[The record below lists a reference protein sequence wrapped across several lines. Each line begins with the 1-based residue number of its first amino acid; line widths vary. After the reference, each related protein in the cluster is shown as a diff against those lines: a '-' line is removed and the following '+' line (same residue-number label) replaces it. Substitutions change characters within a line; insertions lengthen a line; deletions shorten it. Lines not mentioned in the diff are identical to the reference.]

1 MLLRHCAA
9 WPWSLRMPD
18 MTVMQSDS
26 ALPPDVA
33 GTVVTVGTFDGVH
46 RGHLDVLARLVAR
59 SKATGM
65 PSVLVSFDPHPLEIV
80 NPNAAPPLL
89 TSLEEKL
96 EVIAETGIHYFAV
109 VPFTHTLAAYSAED
123 FVELVLRRR
132 FRMRE
137 LLIGHD
143 HGFGHHR
150 AGNVSV
156 LRELGALSDFQV
168 DVVDAVSLSDGQ
180 HVSST
185 SIRRAIAGGD
195 LTRAAEGLGRSYSV
209 GGTVI
214 HGKARGRGLGFA
226 TLNVEAPSP
235 RKLLPPEGVYAVRV
249 QTPVGSFGGMMN
261 LGPRPTFG
269 ESETTLEAHLFGA
282 TGDFYGA
289 RVRVDFISF
298 LRDTREFANADE
310 LSLQLGRDRENALR
324 ALTPF
329 LTAGNLKGYSGTIN
343 LTPSVA

>member
-1 MLLRHCAA
+1 
-9 WPWSLRMPD
+9 
-18 MTVMQSDS
+18 MTDLAQRSIDS
-26 ALPPDVA
+26 SLPPNVS

-46 RGHLDVLARLVAR
+46 RGHLDVLTRLVAR
-59 SKATGM
+59 AGAAGM

-89 TSLEEKL
+89 TSLDEKL
-96 EVIAETGIHYFAV
+96 EVIAETGIDYFAV
-109 VPFTHTLAAYSAED
+109 VPFTHVLAAYSAED
-123 FVELVLRRR
+123 FVEHILRRR

-156 LRELGALSDFQV
+156 LRALGAISGFRV
-168 DVVDAVSLSDGQ
+168 DVVDAVSVADGQ

-185 SIRRAIAGGD
+185 LIRRAVAGGD
-195 LTRAAEGLGRSYSV
+195 LARAAEALGRPYSV
-209 GGTVI
+209 GGTVV
-214 HGKARGRGLGFA
+214 HGQGRGRVLGFA
-226 TLNVEAPSP
+226 TLNVEPPSP

-249 QTPVGSFGGMMN
+249 QTPDGPYGGMMN

-282 TGDFYGA
+282 SGEFYGT
-289 RVRVDFISF
+289 RVRIDFISF
-298 LRDTREFANADE
+298 LRDTRKFESAEE
-310 LSLQLGRDRENALR
+310 LVLQLERDRENAVR

-329 LTAGNLKGYSGTIN
+329 AASGNLKGYSGTGN
-343 LTPSVA
+343 FTPSVA